1 MDKPIEQ
8 LIEVIEKNIDYFR
21 MEYELTY
28 AETIGALEIIKM
40 NLWILFIIF
49 LKVFQ
54 MNYWKEQNII

>member
-40 NLWILFIIF
+40 NLYDEA
-49 LKVFQ
+49 V
-54 MNYWKEQNII
+54 EE